1 MIKIIIPYS
10 KDYLQSKFIKINGHT
25 AFLELL
31 SSENCSI
38 RFKAASL
45 LNKIDSDIKIP
56 DVYKPE
62 GPVFKTEKVFDVN
75 KISNLSA
82 FFEYMKNPSHVLQHS
97 ACCCLNAF
105 LSEIE
110 GRSAFRKLF
119 FELNTQINVTPL
131 VALLS
136 SPKIKVQKAAII
148 LVDALVCAYSGNKKQ
163 FLQAGALRA
172 LVLQL
177 QYPKRRKL
185 AAAGI
190 HNFSKNVVQADT
202 ISTHR
207 TESIQKIIK
216 FLIQILRRKD
226 SETFECALIALKNF
240 VLEPCNRDFCIHA
253 GILDPLI
260 KAIQNEPPNQL
271 FIHRLPW
278 FLSTLYE
285 SGDSIL
291 SNKKIVS
298 TIPAMKTLL
307 HVNDQDIIRASIL
320 AMWTLGKK
328 FESRFVQCLGT
339 FVSFFL
345 NLK

>member
-1 MIKIIIPYS
+1 MNCIPKLETLQLESLVTIKNLA
-10 KDYLQSKFIKINGHT
+10 KDYSNVNLIEYLIEENELLKKLLKPLLSENVEICEQAISLIQELCENS

-31 SSENCSI
+31 SSENCCI

-45 LNKIDSDIKIP
+45 LNKIDSDIKIS
-56 DVYKPE
+56 DIYKPE
-62 GPVFKTEKVFDVN
+62 GPVFKTEKIFDVN

-105 LSEIE
+105 LSAIE

-119 FELNTQINVTPL
+119 IELNTQINVAPL

-136 SPKIKVQKAAII
+136 SPKIKVLKAALI

-172 LVLQL
+172 LALQL

-185 AAAGI
+185 VAAGI
-190 HNFSKNVVQADT
+190 HNFSKHVVQVDAV
-202 ISTHR
+202 STHR

-226 SETFECALIALKNF
+226 SEAFECALIALKNF
-240 VLEPCNRDFCIHA
+240 VLEPCYRDFCIHA
-253 GILDPLI
+253 GIFDPLI

-271 FIHRLPW
+271 FIHELPW
-278 FLSTLYE
+278 FLSTL
-285 SGDSIL
+285 
-291 SNKKIVS
+291 
-298 TIPAMKTLL
+298 
-307 HVNDQDIIRASIL
+307 
-320 AMWTLGKK
+320 
-328 FESRFVQCLGT
+328 
-339 FVSFFL
+339 
-345 NLK
+345 